1 MNKKLFKRAVAFAV
15 ASLMAVGVINVL
27 PEEYFP
33 HIGVVVSA
41 EETDG
46 VAIDTVNFPD
56 DIFRQYISDRFDTDK
71 DGFLS
76 DWEISQNIPIDL
88 NESGVQ
94 SLKGIEF
101 FTELTYLSCYGNQ
114 LTSLDISNNT
124 ALTDLICFN
133 NQLTSLDISNNT
145 ALTFLWCDNNQLTS
159 LDVSNNTALTYLR
172 CSDNQLV
179 SLDVNN
185 NIALTSLISDN
196 NQLTSLDVSNN
207 TALEELVIGD
217 NLLTSLDVSN
227 NATLNHLACNDNQIA
242 SLDVSQNIALKNL
255 SCNGNLLTSI
265 GVSNNTALTNLFCSD
280 NPLKSLDVSNNTA
293 LEELAAENN
302 LLTTLDVG
310 NNTKLT
316 ELICQKN
323 SLTSL
328 DVSNN
333 TALVL
338 LWCGENQLTTLD
350 VSNSPA
356 LESLTCSNN
365 MLTKL
370 DVSNNPALDLLWF
383 GYNQLTSLDL
393 SNSPLITHFDWSCNA
408 YDIGEICG
416 AYDLKNLPAGFDITK
431 ASNWS
436 GATLEDGK
444 LTGINGSGQIAY
456 NYDCGNGQ
464 TAVFSLTYT
473 LVDHSYDD
481 GVITTE
487 PSEQSEGEKTYTC
500 TNCGATKTEVIE
512 KLDHIHNKGDELI
525 SDETGHWYTCDGCDE
540 KLDFA
545 THTEDN
551 GTVTVEPTETAEGQ
565 KEYKCTVCGHIT
577 RTDVVAKLDHVH
589 NKGDELVS
597 DETGH
602 WYTCDGCDEKLD
614 FATHTEDNGT
624 VTVEPTV
631 NTEGQKVY
639 KCTVCGYTTGT
650 ETIAKLEGGNN
661 NPTKPSRP
669 SQPSEPSNP
678 PQQPETNGS
687 ETNISVKKGW
697 GNVVKEIDKA
707 NDNSKINVDMG
718 SSTEVP
724 KNVINAIK
732 GKNVDIVLDMGD
744 GITWTINGQDVTDP
758 QSVDFS
764 VTKKKNQIPEDMIS
778 DPSNTIPLVLAH
790 NGNFGCSATLSID
803 LKDNDNKVANLYYY
817 NTKTKEL
824 EFVDSSVVVNGKA
837 NLVFTHASD
846 WAIVISDTSA
856 AYEDVSSATGVY
868 ETDDNSQAP
877 LCIIVII
884 LTALGFSYII
894 ITKRLTKHKR

>member
-551 GTVTVEPTETAEGQ
+551 GTVTVEPT
-565 KEYKCTVCGHIT
+565 
-577 RTDVVAKLDHVH
+577 
-589 NKGDELVS
+589 
-597 DETGH
+597 
-602 WYTCDGCDEKLD
+602 
-614 FATHTEDNGT
+614 
-624 VTVEPTV
+624 V